1 MSLQT
6 LPPPVRIAS
15 TAVPAADAA
24 RSRMSVSAAVRR
36 EVSGVAVATLVLWTC
51 CASVGVAGSLLAY
64 ARPTAPRSEP
74 PPLRAE
80 PLAVALTHQPVEE
93 PVSAL
98 SDLSG
103 LPDSGS
109 QPSTVPSP
117 VAVAE
122 PGPGVAFA
130 VPTAGPVRVVSFSE
144 ASHRRRGATVA
155 ETANRGGVG
164 AQTLVFGQGDG
175 RQPAPPYPPRASRQG
190 QEGVVGVRLT
200 VDSAGR
206 VIAAEAAQPCVW
218 PLLNEAAV
226 RTVQERWQFRPGP
239 VRVFDVAIRFR
250 LKK

>member
-1 MSLQT
+1 
-6 LPPPVRIAS
+6 
-15 TAVPAADAA
+15 
-24 RSRMSVSAAVRR
+24 VRR
-36 EVSGVAVATLVLWTC
+36 EVPAVAVATLVLWTC

-64 ARPTAPRSEP
+64 ARPSAPRQEP
-74 PPLRAE
+74 PALQAE

-93 PVSAL
+93 PASPS
-98 SDLSG
+98 SDFSG
-103 LPDSGS
+103 APDAGS
-109 QPSTVPSP
+109 QPATVPSP
-117 VAVAE
+117 VPVAE

-130 VPTAGPVRVVSFSE
+130 IPTAGPVRVVSFSE
-144 ASHRRRGATVA
+144 ASHRRRGGAVA
-155 ETANRGGVG
+155 ETAQRGGVG

-175 RQPAPPYPPRASRQG
+175 RQPAPAYPPRASRQG

-226 RTVQERWQFRPGP
+226 RTVQERWRFRPGP